1 MAELRDDYKEK
12 VRAFTNIIEI
22 CLSESKRKEEHW
34 RLQAGVSPYLF
45 IVLLFI
51 VLILNFFKPFLFRA
65 QSSYDADLL

>member
-34 RLQAGVSPYLF
+34 RLQAGVSPCL
-45 IVLLFI
+45 
-51 VLILNFFKPFLFRA
+51 LILNFFKPVLFRA
-65 QSSYDADLL
+65 QSSYNADLL